1 MEERR
6 AVKRDEK
13 TLSFEER
20 MKNKSQAG
28 YDHFNNRDK
37 LSERKEAQEK
47 HNTTKGKV
55 TNKKQPRERYSKL
68 PVSTI
73 KREGH
78 KEKVTNG
85 YVRGEWVGH
94 HDFARDPRFQ
104 NSSGNLNQGL
114 FAKSYGFIKDYQDE
128 RFTTLKDSLKE
139 ATKMGDVEQIGQIK
153 EMLAEEKQFA
163 VKQR

>member
-20 MKNKSQAG
+20 LMNKKQAG
-28 YDHFNNRDK
+28 YDHFNSSTK
-37 LSERKEAQEK
+37 LNERKEAQK
-47 HNTTKGKV
+47 THDAIKGKV
-55 TNKKQPRERYSKL
+55 TNKKQPRVRYSKL
-68 PVSTI
+68 PVGTI
-73 KREGH
+73 KQQKHR
-78 KEKVTNG
+78 EKVTSG
-85 YVRGEWVGH
+85 YERGEWIGH

-114 FAKSYGFIKDYQDE
+114 FAKSYGFIKEYQDE

-139 ATKMGDVEQIGQIK
+139 A
-153 EMLAEEKQFA
+153 
-163 VKQR
+163 